1 MNRVPAPTVSPI
13 VDGAASAA
21 GHALAGAARALTWL
35 RPSRKPLHPEGEVV
49 AGRLVRTGS
58 AERSGVPWLDSAGD
72 DEVLLRFSRAIGLPH
87 ALPDIH
93 GIAVRVPVED
103 HFGDLLLAS
112 TGLGRVTR
120 FVLTASHDV
129 GQRPLTTLLPYRG
142 PHGPIL
148 IGARAVDGT
157 APAFDLLWSRGVGP
171 WVQFARLTASE
182 ATGADP
188 TISFDPVRNPLP
200 GLAFYP
206 WVRRLRE
213 PAYGAARAASG
224 R

>member
-1 MNRVPAPTVSPI
+1 MTRIPAPTLSPL
-13 VDGAASAA
+13 VDGAATA
-21 GHALAGAARALTWL
+21 GGRALAGASRALSWL
-35 RPSRKPLHPEGEVV
+35 RPSRKPLHPEGEVM
-49 AGRLVRTGS
+49 AARLVRTGS
-58 AERSGVPWLDSAGD
+58 AEPSGVPWLDSAGD
-72 DEVLLRFSRAIGLPH
+72 DDVLLRFSRAIGLPH

-93 GIAVRVPVED
+93 GIAVRVPAND
-103 HFGDLLLAS
+103 RFGDLLLAS

-148 IGARAVDGT
+148 IGARAVDAAGLT
-157 APAFDLLWSRGVGP
+157 YELLWSRGFGP
-171 WVQFARLTASE
+171 WVQFAALTVSE
-182 ATGADP
+182 VTGEDP

-200 GLAFYP
+200 GLEFYP

-213 PAYGAARAASG
+213 PAYDAARAASD